1 MCVCVYVITTKHM
14 KRCSMSFVIREF
26 QIKTKMKYHY
36 ALIRIAKI
44 WNTDNNKTGK
54 GVDQQALIKC

>member
-1 MCVCVYVITTKHM
+1 
-14 KRCSMSFVIREF
+14 MSFVIREF